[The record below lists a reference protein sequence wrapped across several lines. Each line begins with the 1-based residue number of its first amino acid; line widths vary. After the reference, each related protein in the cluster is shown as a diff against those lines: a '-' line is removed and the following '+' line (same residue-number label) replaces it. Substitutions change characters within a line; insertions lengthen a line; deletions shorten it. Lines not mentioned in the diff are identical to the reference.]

1 MTEPSRYPL
10 RNAEPDEAARLDSLQ
25 NLRDASTIRH
35 FERLGVAAG
44 WRCVEL
50 GAGGGSIARWLA
62 GRVGATGSVTAID
75 NDTSLFADLA
85 AMAHVRVIQ
94 DDLTTMEFGS
104 ACFDL
109 VHSRAVLMHVNNPA
123 GVVERVVGA
132 LAPAG
137 VVFFEEVDGAPAQEA
152 SRDPALPH
160 AFRAVL
166 LPMAAQWTWARGP
179 GRAAAVARARR
190 RRRRHARRRV
200 DWGHTIGGVLG
211 ADPRHGAAHR
221 HRPGAHGGGG
231 PRGGRHGRLRRD
243 DRPVVGPVVL
253 GALPRPPPRL
263 RPEAAPELARPRA
276 EGCRKMVS
284 PR

>member
-1 MTEPSRYPL
+1 VTEPSRYPL

-35 FERLGVAAG
+35 FDRLGVAAG
-44 WRCVEL
+44 WRCAEL

-75 NDTSLFADLA
+75 ADTSLFADLA
-85 AMAHVRVIQ
+85 TMAHVRVIQ

-104 ACFDL
+104 ECFDL

-132 LAPAG
+132 LAPG
-137 VVFFEEVDGAPAQEA
+137 GMVFFEEVDGAPAQEA

-166 LPMAAQWTWARGP
+166 LPMAAQWTWARGL
-179 GRAAAVARARR
+179 AAQLRSLGLVDVVDDMLVDELTGATPSAAFWAQTLDTVRPIVTDPTRMAQSSRVVVDVGAYDEMIALLSDPSFSVPFTARHRVFARRARK
-190 RRRRHARRRV
+190 
-200 DWGHTIGGVLG
+200 D
-211 ADPRHGAAHR
+211 
-221 HRPGAHGGGG
+221 
-231 PRGGRHGRLRRD
+231 
-243 DRPVVGPVVL
+243 
-253 GALPRPPPRL
+253 
-263 RPEAAPELARPRA
+263 
-276 EGCRKMVS
+276 
-284 PR
+284 